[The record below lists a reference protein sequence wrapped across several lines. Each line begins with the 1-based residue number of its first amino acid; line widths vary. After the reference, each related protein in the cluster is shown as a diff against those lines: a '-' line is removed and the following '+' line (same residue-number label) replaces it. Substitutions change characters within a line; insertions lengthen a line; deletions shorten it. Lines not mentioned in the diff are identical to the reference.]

1 MLIVNGQNI
10 KKYHGAQLVLEDVTF
25 EIHQGERIGLVGR
38 NGSGK
43 STLLRLISKMEKP
56 V

>member
-25 EIHQGERIGLVGR
+25 EIHQGRTYRTCGTQWQR
-38 NGSGK
+38 
-43 STLLRLISKMEKP
+43 
-56 V
+56 